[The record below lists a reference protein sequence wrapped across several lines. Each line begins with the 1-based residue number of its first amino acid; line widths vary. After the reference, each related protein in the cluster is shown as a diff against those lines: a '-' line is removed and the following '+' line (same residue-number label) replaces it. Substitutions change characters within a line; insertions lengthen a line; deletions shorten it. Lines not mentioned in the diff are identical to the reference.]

1 MILSDYTHL
10 LIDKFSRVQVDTEV
24 IIIHEKEAAKAALK
38 FVIKRLKNPDL
49 SQGENH
55 ILTNSYYQLK
65 NLIADE

>member
-1 MILSDYTHL
+1 MSLSDYTHL

-24 IIIHEKEAAKAALK
+24 LMLSEKEAAEAALK